1 MLYAKDKNGELR
13 WFTMDDPSADL
24 EQVSSH
30 DAQKA
35 TKMTALQETRGEMVL
50 VGAVLCCLD
59 GGKS

>member
-13 WFTMDDPSADL
+13 GFTMDDPSADL
-24 EQVSSH
+24 GQVSSH

-35 TKMTALQETRGEMVL
+35 TKMTALQETSGEMVL

-59 GGKS
+59 GGKV